1 MPECFHSEVANSK
14 LESMLKIRLIKSSPS
29 TCLSLELLQQEG
41 HLICPF
47 IVKSLA
53 DLINLEPYPTHQSLE
68 KIMPKWILR
77 ELTVVRRSRKDEKI
91 EKPKKKQ
98 KVKRSKSK
106 TKESI
111 IESNSIDFYAQFF
124 ETVPFRARKGPLRI
138 VTKTGSPR
146 MPRHRPVTR
155 VTLYDPNN
163 PKKRFFGVGKKLSKD
178 SKNFIS

>member
-1 MPECFHSEVANSK
+1 MPECFHSEVANSE
-14 LESMLKIRLIKSSPS
+14 LECMLKIRLIKSFPS
-29 TCLSLELLQQEG
+29 TCLSLELLRQEG

-47 IVKSLA
+47 IVKRLT

-77 ELTVVRRSRKDEKI
+77 ELVVVRRSRKDEKI

-106 TKESI
+106 TKEST

-155 VTLYDPNN
+155 VTLYDPNS
-163 PKKRFFGVGKKLSKD
+163 PKRLFFGVGKKLSKD